1 MDPTQPTRP
10 DQPDPRDAFAWLPA
24 DLRQPLLDQMLGPMP
39 RGRETL
45 AYRTPPR
52 HLHEREVDGKRHV
65 VMNSYYL
72 QPAVC
77 KKALALRQ
85 TGRYHLTFIG
95 CCIREEQ
102 RPELFFDEYYEVE
115 DYREMYALMADARVY
130 ALTTVIQPL
139 MNGACAV
146 EAKLRHGTPVVLD
159 INDSLY
165 YMRTDP
171 FAPDC
176 RAERE
181 ILERATSF
189 VHKMPAWAVDEMRN
203 AWSLSRPDFLVH
215 SLPVREY
222 FTECADLIPGT
233 PASLVFAGGIVPY
246 RIAITQGHQNHIM
259 DPLIDTLCGAGL
271 GLGFVVNQNARNMFW
286 EEHAHYIDFQK
297 KYPRFSF
304 EPGVPF
310 FELPGKI
317 SRHNFAVYWENV
329 RASTYNPKHFA
340 INMATKVFSYM
351 EAGLPVIVHTEAPYI
366 REFTADKGQGLVY
379 ELDRMDLIADLVASC
394 DHEALRANLRTWR
407 DENDNSGAVAPL
419 EAAFA
424 A

>member
-1 MDPTQPTRP
+1 MSSQ
-10 DQPDPRDAFAWLPA
+10 QAFAWLAPE
-24 DLRQPLLDQMLGPMP
+24 LRQPLLDQLHGPMP
-39 RGRETL
+39 RGREEL
-45 AYRTPPR
+45 AYRVRPK
-52 HLHEREVDGKRHV
+52 HLDRALVDGRLHV

-102 RPELFFDEYYEVE
+102 RPELFFDEYYEAH
-115 DYREMYALMADARVY
+115 DYLEMYELLSNARVH
-130 ALTTVIQPL
+130 ALSAVIQPL
-139 MNGACAV
+139 LNGACVV
-146 EAKLRHGTPVVLD
+146 EARLRHGTPALID

-171 FAPDC
+171 HAPDC

-189 VHKMPAWAVDEMRN
+189 LHKMPAWAVGEMRA
-203 AWSLSRPDFLVH
+203 AWGLARPDFLVH

-222 FTECADLIPGT
+222 FTECAALTPGL

-246 RIAITQGHQNHIM
+246 RIASTRGHENHIM
-259 DPLIDTLCGAGL
+259 DPLIETICGAGL

-286 EEHAHYIDFQK
+286 DEHAHYIDFQRQ
-297 KYPRFSF
+297 YPRFSF

-329 RASTYNPKHFA
+329 RASTYNSKHFA
-340 INMATKVFSYM
+340 INMATKVFSYL

-366 REFTADKGQGLVY
+366 REFTADAGCGLVY
-379 ELDRMDLIADLVASC
+379 ELDRMDLIPDLVASC
-394 DHEALRANLRTWR
+394 DHEALRAGVRAFRETH
-407 DENDNSGAVAPL
+407 DNSGAVGPL

>member
-1 MDPTQPTRP
+1 MDPK
-10 DQPDPRDAFAWLPA
+10 DAFSWLPPE
-24 DLRQPLLDQMLGPMP
+24 LRQPLLDQMLGPMP

-45 AYRTPPR
+45 FYRTPPK
-52 HLHEREVDGKRHV
+52 HLHQREVDGKRHV

-102 RPELFFDEYYEVE
+102 RPELFFDEYYEVL
-115 DYREMYALMADARVY
+115 DYRELYALMSDAKVH
-130 ALTTVIQPL
+130 AQCTVIQPL

-146 EAKLRHGTPVVLD
+146 EAKLRHGTPAIMD

-171 FAPDC
+171 FAQDC
-176 RAERE
+176 QTERE

-189 VHKMPAWAVDEMRN
+189 VHKMPAWAVDEMR
-203 AWSLSRPDFLVH
+203 ACWSLSRPDVLVH

-222 FTECADLIPGT
+222 FTECADLVPGT

-246 RIAITQGHQNHIM
+246 RRALELGHQNHIM
-259 DPLIDTLCGAGL
+259 DPLIEILCNAGM

-286 EEHAHYIDFQK
+286 DEHAHYIAYQQ

-310 FELPGKI
+310 FALPQKI

-329 RASTYNPKHFA
+329 RASTYNTKHFA

-366 REFTADKGQGLVY
+366 REFTADNGLGLVY
-379 ELDRMDLIADLVASC
+379 ELDRMDQIPDLVAAC
-394 DHEALRANLRTWR
+394 DHEALRANLRAWR
-407 DENDNSGAVAPL
+407 DKNDNSGAAAPL

>member
-1 MDPTQPTRP
+1 MSSH
-10 DQPDPRDAFAWLPA
+10 DAFAWLAPE
-24 DLRQPLLDQMLGPMP
+24 LRQPLLDQLHGPMP
-39 RGRETL
+39 RGREEL
-45 AYRTPPR
+45 VYRTRPR
-52 HLHEREVDGKRHV
+52 HLDRAEVDGRLHV

-102 RPELFFDEYYEVE
+102 RPELFFDEYYEAE
-115 DYREMYALMADARVY
+115 DYLEMYGLMADARVH
-130 ALTTVIQPL
+130 AMQTVIQPL
-139 MNGACAV
+139 LNGACAV
-146 EAKLRHGTPVVLD
+146 EARQRHGTPAVID

-171 FAPDC
+171 QAPDC
-176 RAERE
+176 RTERE

-189 VHKMPAWAVDEMRN
+189 VHKMPAWAVAELRA

-222 FTECADLIPGT
+222 CTNCAPLEPGL

-246 RIAITQGHQNHIM
+246 RIATTRGHENHIM
-259 DPLIDTLCGAGL
+259 DPLIETICNAGL

-286 EEHAHYIDFQK
+286 DEHAHYIDFQK

-310 FELPGKI
+310 FELPRKI
-317 SRHNFAVYWENV
+317 SRHNYAVYWENV

-340 INMATKVFSYM
+340 INMATKIFSYM

-366 REFTADKGQGLVY
+366 REFTADKGLGLVY
-379 ELDRMDLIADLVASC
+379 ELDRMDLIPDLVASC
-394 DHEALRANLRTWR
+394 DHEALRANLRAFR
-407 DENDNSGAVAPL
+407 EQNDNSGAVAPQ